1 VKDIT
6 PKHLRCTFGTCP
18 AVYDITPEHLQCE
31 IMVSCPSVGTFE
43 DGKKLLIVGK
53 KPDPAY
59 LETLAVRIG
68 EDEQAIVIDA
78 EYFANVPR

>member
-18 AVYDITPEHLQCE
+18 A
-31 IMVSCPSVGTFE
+31 VGTFE

-59 LETLAVRIG
+59 LETLAGRIG